1 MSVVI
6 NTSLDLKVPKL
17 RRIWMPACNQAQ
29 TMRHKFDGG
38 EHWGNFLT
46 HQTTQLR
53 IQFAFCANCFLGE
66 AGLMHGRFK
75 HDN

>member
-1 MSVVI
+1 
-6 NTSLDLKVPKL
+6 
-17 RRIWMPACNQAQ
+17 
-29 TMRHKFDGG
+29 MRHKFDGG

-66 AGLMHGRFK
+66 ARLMHGRFK